1 MKLEEVLIEFEG
13 LDGAGL
19 GVGGF
24 DLPGNEL
31 GFGIK
36 YRIFGVQLEG
46 ILRLGAGL
54 FAAAVELQG
63 IENEEVIHGGP
74 IGVGLGLFVGAHRN
88 RQRGFLEH
96 GLVGEGGG
104 ELFVDLSENTRRS
117 QVSKSSVGA
126 APVRER

>member
-1 MKLEEVLIEFEG
+1 MKLEEVLIEFES

-36 YRIFGVQLEG
+36 DRIFGVQLEG
-46 ILRLGAGL
+46 ILRLGACL
-54 FAAAVELQG
+54 FAAAVELQR

-74 IGVGLGLFVGAHRN
+74 IGVGLGA
-88 RQRGFLEH
+88 FL
-96 GLVGEGGG
+96 
-104 ELFVDLSENTRRS
+104 
-117 QVSKSSVGA
+117 
-126 APVRER
+126 

>member
-13 LDGAGL
+13 FDGARL

-24 DLPGNEL
+24 DLPGNEF

-36 YRIFGVQLEG
+36 DRIFGAQLEG
-46 ILRLGAGL
+46 ILRLGTGL

-74 IGVGLGLFVGAHRN
+74 IGVGLGAFLQELIVIGN
-88 RQRGFLEH
+88 GGFLEH

-104 ELFVDLSENTRRS
+104 ELFVDLSENTREVPS
-117 QVSKSSVGA
+117 LEIIGGCGTGA
-126 APVRER
+126 